1 MRMKRNGFEIGVLVF
16 MIVFSLILF
25 GMYLL
30 YEVYISSHSFTILV
44 NPFSVL
50 ECKKWDCKNVSSNL
64 DEFNNKKFNVFI
76 DGKNVGI
83 NSVYYNQISK
93 KFYVFNADNEN
104 LFKSGK
110 LFIHDVN
117 SKITQFNFDEENID
131 SEELSS
137 LLKVTGEK
145 FDSNNVVKVSVD
157 FDSDQKDECLYI
169 INRIDIENFSISIL
183 VYMKGDKFTI
193 LDKNKT
199 DDITKS
205 SEGYVNNIIDIF
217 NDGKKEFIYTKEF
230 FSSIGSCNVIYR
242 LKGNKFVSI
251 NECEIVE

>member
-83 NSVYYNQISK
+83 NSVYYNQVSK

-117 SKITQFNFDEENID
+117 SKITQFNFDE
-131 SEELSS
+131 
-137 LLKVTGEK
+137 
-145 FDSNNVVKVSVD
+145 
-157 FDSDQKDECLYI
+157 
-169 INRIDIENFSISIL
+169 
-183 VYMKGDKFTI
+183 
-193 LDKNKT
+193 
-199 DDITKS
+199 
-205 SEGYVNNIIDIF
+205 
-217 NDGKKEFIYTKEF
+217 
-230 FSSIGSCNVIYR
+230 
-242 LKGNKFVSI
+242 
-251 NECEIVE
+251 